1 MESERFR
8 RNSEP
13 LEGLPGGV
21 LNSFVTS
28 LSLAPPAFCVPGKV
42 QASAWDCKQPAHKP
56 TCSQGNLLLRNLLI
70 RQPAHRATCS

>member
-28 LSLAPPAFCVPGKV
+28 LSLAPPAFCVSGKV
-42 QASAWDCKQPAHKP
+42 QGSAWDCRQPAHKA
-56 TCSQGNLLLRNLLI
+56 TCSQGNLRI
-70 RQPAHRATCS
+70 RPPAHKETCS